1 MANKLFVD
9 KYKPVQL
16 SDIFGNRT
24 QIQQIKNWISKFN
37 DGKKMIGQS
46 KKRRKINIAMFED
59 NEENHSEENNNDS
72 SEIVYDPNMS
82 EQIKKKNNKN
92 QIDTQHS
99 CLLITGKHG
108 TGKSCTVSCVL
119 QNMNYKV
126 QNINVSK
133 KCAIKMKSSKSNK
146 ANKINKSTSK
156 TGGKINKNL
165 EKLIDDVING
175 INICDNLNNEYQ
187 EKKVMV
193 IDNIESINSQ
203 IEKNFILALLKKNEL
218 CWHVPIIFI
227 SNGKHSKLLTI
238 MKKNSNIVYFQE
250 PSVDNLTKLLIK
262 VYTNEDM
269 FFEDKE
275 VATKIINKSQRDYR
289 RLLQITEDLKIS
301 HGDIKI
307 TNKIID
313 EYLDLCKMKD
323 LDLDI
328 YRVASN
334 MILNYTNILD
344 CLKQYESEKV
354 IIPLMLHQNYIKCIS
369 KFGNHKQTKN
379 KYDLIN
385 SIATSMA
392 VGDVLE
398 DYIYSDQNWDMQE
411 VHGFLTC
418 VYPSYK
424 LTNEKLNAHSEFLP
438 KMLAFPSD
446 FNRTSIKYINKKNV
460 TNSNICLKNMEIH
473 DFIIANKLVKNLIK
487 DGQINECARLF
498 KPYNAKTENIESML
512 KINKINEN
520 KHTLPAA
527 IKKKLISLL

>member
-1 MANKLFVD
+1 
-9 KYKPVQL
+9 
-16 SDIFGNRT
+16 
-24 QIQQIKNWISKFN
+24 
-37 DGKKMIGQS
+37 
-46 KKRRKINIAMFED
+46 
-59 NEENHSEENNNDS
+59 
-72 SEIVYDPNMS
+72 
-82 EQIKKKNNKN
+82 
-92 QIDTQHS
+92 
-99 CLLITGKHG
+99 
-108 TGKSCTVSCVL
+108 
-119 QNMNYKV
+119 
-126 QNINVSK
+126 
-133 KCAIKMKSSKSNK
+133 
-146 ANKINKSTSK
+146 
-156 TGGKINKNL
+156 
-165 EKLIDDVING
+165 
-175 INICDNLNNEYQ
+175 
-187 EKKVMV
+187 
-193 IDNIESINSQ
+193 
-203 IEKNFILALLKKNEL
+203 
-218 CWHVPIIFI
+218 
-227 SNGKHSKLLTI
+227 
-238 MKKNSNIVYFQE
+238 
-250 PSVDNLTKLLIK
+250 
-262 VYTNEDM
+262 
-269 FFEDKE
+269 
-275 VATKIINKSQRDYR
+275 
-289 RLLQITEDLKIS
+289 
-301 HGDIKI
+301 
-307 TNKIID
+307 
-313 EYLDLCKMKD
+313 
-323 LDLDI
+323 
-328 YRVASN
+328 